1 MPKLKLCSGLLVTF
15 VTAEVTKGC
24 GSVGDCY
31 EKWQLVFAIAASVHI
46 FNIVFYSI
54 FASGEVQDWA
64 TESQE
69 QDQILGKNTA
79 VMGNRME
86 GFGEDDMVGPG
97 TEASSGY
104 GTADTKQ

>member
-1 MPKLKLCSGLLVTF
+1 M
-15 VTAEVTKGC
+15 TAEVTKGC

-46 FNIVFYSI
+46 FQIAFYSI

-64 TESQE
+64 RESQE
-69 QDQILGKNTA
+69 QEQILGKNTA
-79 VMGNRME
+79 VTGKRMDGFREDGME
-86 GFGEDDMVGPG
+86 GLG
-97 TEASSGY
+97 TETSSGY